1 MADITPTATPPL
13 SRGSSFQRMLE
24 LEKRYRLERLQ
35 SDQEQSDLLPSSPTE
50 PLSPRAPLQ
59 LRRANS
65 LSQQQQDLMLKAVR
79 RSIAPP
85 PLSIA
90 IPPPSSGRRINEA
103 TPRDI
108 GQEREPEPDLENV
121 ESLQKSVKFLAPD
134 SDEDEESDQSSI
146 CHSPS
151 WEGYGQKKRDNKK
164 KEAERKRKAKE
175 QKDLAEREAK
185 AAKKR
190 ASSRLN
196 KAAPLLV
203 RQMPTVM
210 ERSNSAPLLN
220 SYNFRATNRGHQ
232 MPTVDDKQECTETE
246 SYQNSL
252 LRSITP
258 DSTELLDSTSNR
270 FIGGLKLQQE
280 KEAALQ
286 HAISTQFPHVN
297 GPDPRQKMHKSYTTG
312 PASDMSPLVS
322 GGSSLR
328 NDSRSSRESCPPSAS
343 RTPMLRHNSAQ
354 LPTAKAPRG
363 RDSKNHPVTS
373 SYSSNDH
380 SQEPLQP
387 DGSAHSRGRKD
398 GYVRQQRD
406 QSTERALAV
415 LLDEQLVSANA
426 SSSTRS
432 SSQHTRRSSLSRD
445 VKAAAF
451 RLTGHKGASAKTVDH
466 VEHGSVDQGDYFNYL
481 DQPGSPLVAQ
491 ALSPSGGI
499 PSSTRSKA
507 TQAQSTSSQ
516 ATQESVGSDT
526 SVHPGATK
534 TRSLKDVARAALHMS
549 PSQTQVPTFKPT
561 VKPPPYYIL
570 RAKFSSSSSVP
581 TLSAPTT
588 SGAQAAQPSKSSQNH
603 STSGP
608 SAAPNQPGSRVSEG
622 SSSSSNYDDGSPL
635 PSPVTT
641 PDTSRPQS
649 SKGLPPVEG
658 GTLPNGQANE
668 AVVQDDPRTLR
679 QLSETTSSES
689 SSNVTPRLTQY
700 DDEGNEMPP
709 EDRWSRTA
717 MPMDIDFDDAQSTV
731 SDYSDAREEPVK
743 TTSAPA
749 KLESGTGAQG
759 GRRFNEPGDS
769 FSRPHL
775 SRSHSDP
782 DLTGISMATNLAQ
795 EPAIPR
801 RSKARQQHEQ
811 DRPKTASAGQQL
823 GKQSDKENEKAK
835 EEPRESEQRKKKL
848 RKQKPVPETKPDRMA
863 DEDAEVIER
872 TSDDLK
878 LRATQASANTSL
890 MSARFMSP
898 IGGFIP
904 SYGFASNPLFV
915 DFSEISKAAST
926 SDQGALPVK
935 ITATQITFQPQ
946 APASK
951 PVTEAVQTT
960 TKIAAPE
967 GNQHQLPAP
976 EPAKAAM
983 RTLSTPTPAAGP
995 KPTLPP
1001 RSTTTPVSILK
1012 PTAPQ
1017 PQGQALPQVLSA
1029 IPKHLQPQNSARS
1042 QALAPPELRMAPI
1055 AKMFVECCS
1064 CKFYHDMPSKLYECM
1079 AKPDAVVEDKL
1090 RGISGAI
1097 TTMVK
1102 CPWCQHNMS
1111 TSCCAGYAAVVY
1123 VKEKL
1128 H

>member
-1 MADITPTATPPL
+1 
-13 SRGSSFQRMLE
+13 
-24 LEKRYRLERLQ
+24 
-35 SDQEQSDLLPSSPTE
+35 
-50 PLSPRAPLQ
+50 
-59 LRRANS
+59 
-65 LSQQQQDLMLKAVR
+65 MLKAVR
-79 RSIAPP
+79 RGIAPP

-90 IPPPSSGRRINEA
+90 IPPPNIDRRINGAQKRE
-103 TPRDI
+103 I
-108 GQEREPEPDLENV
+108 VHEWEPEPDLDNV
-121 ESLQKSVKFLAPD
+121 DSLQKSVKFLAPD

-151 WEGYGQKKRDNKK
+151 WEGYGQKKKDKK

-190 ASSRLN
+190 ASSRLS

-210 ERSNSAPLLN
+210 ERSNSAPVL
-220 SYNFRATNRGHQ
+220 SSDNFRATNRGHQ
-232 MPTVDDKQECTETE
+232 MPTVDDEQEYAGLE
-246 SYQNSL
+246 SRQNSL

-258 DSTELLDSTSNR
+258 DSSELLDSANNR

-280 KEAALQ
+280 REAALQ
-286 HAISTQFPHVN
+286 HAVRTQFALVN
-297 GPDPRQKMHKSYTTG
+297 EPDPRQRMHKSFTTG
-312 PASDMSPLVS
+312 PTSDMSASIS

-343 RTPMLRHNSAQ
+343 RTRMLRQNSAQ
-354 LPTAKAPRG
+354 QPTAKVPRG
-363 RDSKNHPVTS
+363 RDSKNHPVTR
-373 SYSSNDH
+373 SYSSDNH
-380 SQEPLQP
+380 SQESLQP
-387 DGSAHSRGRKD
+387 DGASHSRGRKD
-398 GYVRQQRD
+398 GYVRHQRD
-406 QSTERALAV
+406 QSTERALAG
-415 LLDEQLVSANA
+415 LLDEQMASTNA

-445 VKAAAF
+445 VKAAAL
-451 RLTGHKGASAKTVDH
+451 RLTGHRGASGKRADPI
-466 VEHGSVDQGDYFNYL
+466 EHGSVEQGDYFNYVE
-481 DQPGSPLVAQ
+481 PPSSPLRAH
-491 ALSPSGGI
+491 ALSPSGGVS
-499 PSSTRSKA
+499 SSTSNRS
-507 TQAQSTSSQ
+507 AQLESTALK
-516 ATQESVGSDT
+516 ATQESASSNT
-526 SVHPGATK
+526 SIPTGATK

-549 PSQTQVPTFKPT
+549 PSQAQVPTFKPT

-581 TLSAPTT
+581 TLST
-588 SGAQAAQPSKSSQNH
+588 STALGVQTAQPPKSSQSH
-603 STSGP
+603 LTSSPST
-608 SAAPNQPGSRVSEG
+608 APNQPGSRVSEG

-649 SKGLPPVEG
+649 AKGLPVEIG
-658 GTLPNGQANE
+658 MLPNGQAE
-668 AVVQDDPRTLR
+668 KTAVQDDARTLR
-679 QLSETTSSES
+679 QFSETTSSGS

-743 TTSAPA
+743 IVSAPS
-749 KLESGTGAQG
+749 KLESGGAG
-759 GRRFNEPGDS
+759 APDGRRCDEPRDS
-769 FSRPHL
+769 VGQPKL
-775 SRSHSDP
+775 SRSHSNP
-782 DLTGISMATNLAQ
+782 DLTGNQRATNLTG

-801 RSKARQQHEQ
+801 RSKARQQQEPE
-811 DRPKTASAGQQL
+811 RPKTASAGQQL
-823 GKQSDKENEKAK
+823 GKESDKEHEKTT
-835 EEPRESEQRKKKL
+835 EELQESEQRKKL
-848 RKQKPVPETKPDRMA
+848 RKQKPVPETKPERMT
-863 DEDAEVIER
+863 DEDAEVIGR
-872 TSDDLK
+872 ASDDFK
-878 LRATQASANTSL
+878 MRTAQACASTSL

-915 DFSEISKAAST
+915 DFSEISKATST

-935 ITATQITFQPQ
+935 ITATQITFQTQ

-951 PVTEAVQTT
+951 SVAEAVRTT
-960 TKIAAPE
+960 PKVAAPAVD
-967 GNQHQLPAP
+967 QHQLPAP

-983 RTLSTPTPAAGP
+983 RSLSIPTPASGP
-995 KPTLPP
+995 KPTAPP

-1012 PTAPQ
+1012 ATAPQ
-1017 PQGQALPQVLSA
+1017 PASNSGQSPGPALPPVLSA

-1064 CKFYHDMPSKLYECM
+1064 CRFYHDMPSKLYECM